1 MTSMPNAQLTPEVI
15 LAQIKRRYVTV
26 PTARNMLTL
35 ETIASPTATWI
46 KEDELDGKVNFITGK
61 GGFKK
66 IYQNFSKKS
75 ISTVPYGVSFEVT
88 RDEFNFQQYVTV
100 NDKITS
106 AINEFNSFE
115 NEYIWSSILENPEIP
130 AVSAI
135 SAWTDANTGKPMK
148 DVQNAKMAIKSATKK
163 RFSPTAIIMS
173 SACYGELL
181 DYDFFK
187 NGMYY
192 NRDVIATGAI
202 PTING
207 MTVIENDDVDP
218 DNVGQ
223 ALVCVP
229 GQVGKLMETYP
240 FTMVSSGW
248 ESTNNPM
255 IHSTYYMFAQ
265 TAAAITHPETA
276 VLIEGLLG

>member
-1 MTSMPNAQLTPEVI
+1 MPNAMLTPEVI
-15 LAQIKRRYVTV
+15 LAQIKRRYVKV

-35 ETIASPTATWI
+35 ETIAGPTATWI
-46 KEDELDGKVNFITGK
+46 QENDLDGRVNFITGK

-75 ISTVPYGVSFEVT
+75 MSTVPYGVSFEVT

-100 NDKITS
+100 DEKITS

-115 NEYIWSSILENPEIP
+115 NSYIWNSILENPEIP
-130 AVSAI
+130 SMDAI
-135 SAWTDANTGKPMK
+135 TPWTDANTGKPLK
-148 DVQNAKMAIKSATKK
+148 DIQNAKMAIKSATKK

-173 SACYGELL
+173 SATYSELL
-181 DYDFFK
+181 DYDFLK
-187 NGMYY
+187 NGLYY
-192 NRDVIATGAI
+192 GNRDVVGTGAI
-202 PTING
+202 PNLNG
-207 MTVIENDDVDP
+207 LTVIENDDVDP

-229 GQVGKLMETYP
+229 GQIGKLMETYP

-248 ESTNNPM
+248 EATNNPM
-255 IHSTYYMFAQ
+255 IQSTYFMFAQ
-265 TAAAITHPETA
+265 TAPAITHPETA

>member
-46 KEDELDGKVNFITGK
+46 TEDELDGKVNFITGK

-66 IYQNFSKKS
+66 IYQNFTKKS

-115 NEYIWSSILENPEIP
+115 NSYIWSSILENPEIP
-130 AVSAI
+130 AVDVI
-135 SAWTDANTGKPMK
+135 SAWTDPTTGKPMK
-148 DVQNAKMAIKSATKK
+148 DVQNAKMAVKSATKK

-173 SACYGELL
+173 SAVYAELL

-192 NRDVIATGAI
+192 NRDVVATGAI

-248 ESTNNPM
+248 EATQNPM

-276 VLIEGLLG
+276 VLLEGLLG